1 MKGKNILGVIKSKS
15 LKEAKAEIN
24 EILNKLEKSNADLEG
39 FSDDYQ
45 RLIRLNKHIY
55 DLFKKK
61 TKKISKI
68 SKKIK

>member
-1 MKGKNILGVIKSKS
+1 MKNENILGEIKSKS

>member
-1 MKGKNILGVIKSKS
+1 MKGKNILGEIKSKS